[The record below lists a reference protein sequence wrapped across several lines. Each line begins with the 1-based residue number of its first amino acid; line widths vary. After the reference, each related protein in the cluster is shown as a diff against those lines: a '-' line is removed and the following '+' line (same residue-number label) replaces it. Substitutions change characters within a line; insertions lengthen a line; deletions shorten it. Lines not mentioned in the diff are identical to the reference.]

1 MDQAGL
7 DICWAVRHAP
17 SHPYQLSKSFSH
29 VPNSQGMGTNMLW
42 NLKFKLAQYGPPEA
56 MLTPPLRFSHQLKN
70 QDDSINLSFHPK
82 PLLQQRGLGSQS

>member
-42 NLKFKLAQYGPPEA
+42 NLKFKLAQHGLPEA
-56 MLTPPLRFSHQLKN
+56 MLTPPLRFSHQLKTKMTVLI
-70 QDDSINLSFHPK
+70 SHSTLNLSSSK
-82 PLLQQRGLGSQS
+82 EV